1 MPGAKLLNCRQYFLE
16 TNPNMN
22 THTIELITRDGE
34 QLRFVCAG
42 DRNLLDAAADAHIVL
57 PAQCGAGHCGT
68 CYAEVSHGDFTLG
81 QHNPAAL
88 PAGAGKG
95 GTLLCCTFPGSD
107 LRIDLPYDH
116 DRILIGEIPV
126 RNAEITAVE
135 TIGENTL
142 RLELRYTPDDG
153 GGSAAEFEPGQF
165 MELEVPGLGIKRAYS
180 LSNTANWDGRL
191 EFLIRLQAGGLFS
204 TWLKMMTAVGQTLI
218 VHGPKGAFGIH
229 ESGLRPRWFVAG
241 GTGLAPMLSML
252 RRMAEF
258 QEPHP
263 ARLYFG
269 VNRAEELFCQT
280 ELAALQ
286 AELPQLQVIYC
297 VWQPDEQWQ
306 GFCGTPVDAL
316 ALDLAAAAVLPDIY
330 LCGPPRLIDAA
341 MAAAQAAGVP
351 DKQVLSERFLPA

>member
-1 MPGAKLLNCRQYFLE
+1 
-16 TNPNMN
+16 MN
-22 THTIELITRDGE
+22 TYAIELTTRDGE
-34 QLRFVCAG
+34 QLRFVCAD

-68 CYAEVSHGDFTLG
+68 CYAEVSHGDFTLAK
-81 QHNPAAL
+81 HNPAAL
-88 PAGAGKG
+88 PAEANKG
-95 GTLLCCTFPGSD
+95 GTLLCCTFPNSD
-107 LRIDLPYDH
+107 LRIDLPFDH
-116 DRILIGEIPV
+116 DRILIGEIPI
-126 RNAEITAVE
+126 RNADITAIE
-135 TIGENTL
+135 TVGENTL
-142 RLELRYTPDDG
+142 RLELRLAPNDD

-165 MELEVPGLGIKRAYS
+165 MELEVPGLEIKRAYS
-180 LSNTANWDGRL
+180 LSNISNWDGRL
-191 EFLIRLQAGGLFS
+191 EFLIRLQPGGLFS
-204 TWLKMMTAVGQTLI
+204 TWLKMMATVGQPLI
-218 VHGPKGAFGIH
+218 VHGPKGAFGLY

-269 VNRAEELFCQT
+269 VNRVEELFCQS

-286 AELPQLQVIYC
+286 ADLPQLQVIYC
-297 VWQPDEQWQ
+297 VWQPDEQWR

-316 ALDLAAAAVLPDIY
+316 ALDLAAATVLPDIY

-341 MAAAQAAGVP
+341 VAAAQAAGVP
-351 DKQVLSERFLPA
+351 DKQVLCERFLPA